1 MFRGIPRQP
10 VFALALGA
18 FAGGLLSMYAVV
30 AVSGESPWDAIDWGE
45 IETDDLAA
53 MQRASLRESLFLA
66 ATIGGFTGAVM
77 GGALWLALTTRPLPS
92 FLVILA
98 WWLLGVVGGLAVAVG
113 VLALPSMSRHLSVGR
128 DGSGGPG
135 VGLLILLA
143 GLTGIIAGS
152 VMGVGI
158 GVFRVRSKRPRRSG

>member
-1 MFRGIPRQP
+1 
-10 VFALALGA
+10 
-18 FAGGLLSMYAVV
+18 MYAVV

-66 ATIGGFTGAVM
+66 LTIGGFTGAVM
-77 GGALWLALTTRPLPS
+77 GGALWLAFTTRPLPS

-113 VLALPSMSRHLSVGR
+113 VLALPSMSGHLSVGR

-143 GLTGIIAGS
+143 GLTGIVAGS
-152 VMGVGI
+152 VTGVGI